1 MTIFYM
7 ATFRQRISKLKILK
21 ANGANIPALGF
32 GTWTLKGN
40 ECIDLV
46 SKALDVGYRHIDTAA
61 MYGNENDVAEGISSS
76 SVSRDEIFLTS
87 KVWPTDIAEGDL
99 QKSIEASLER
109 LNIANLDLALI
120 HWPSKTV
127 PINESIKALNEVKSR
142 GLAKNIG
149 VSNFTNSMI
158 DEAVALSK
166 HPLACNQVENHP
178 YLDQS
183 EMRYTCA
190 RHGLALIA
198 YCPLSRGGDLFNED
212 VIVAAASNHNKSPAQ
227 IVLRWHVQHEG
238 AGAIPK
244 TATPSRLLEN
254 MNIFDFELSPDEL
267 VAISALTSVNKRICD
282 FDFSPH
288 WD

>member
-1 MTIFYM
+1 M
-7 ATFRQRISKLKILK
+7 KILK

-32 GTWTLKGN
+32 GTWTLKGD

-46 SKALDVGYRHIDTAA
+46 GKALDAGYRHIDTAK
-61 MYGNENDVAEGISSS
+61 MYDNEIDVGKGISSS
-76 SVSRDEIFLTS
+76 NVSREEIFLTS

-109 LNIANLDLALI
+109 LNTPYLDLALI

-127 PINESIKALNEVKSR
+127 PMRESMKALNEVKNR

-149 VSNFTNSMI
+149 VSNFTNAMI
-158 DEAVALSK
+158 DQAVALSE

-198 YCPLSRGGDLFNED
+198 YCPLSRGGDLFNEEAI
-212 VIVAAASNHNKSPAQ
+212 VVAANNHSKTPAQ

-244 TATPSRLLEN
+244 TATPSRLMEN

-267 VAISALTSVNKRICD
+267 VAISALTSANNRICD
-282 FDFSPH
+282 FEFSPK

>member
-1 MTIFYM
+1 M
-7 ATFRQRISKLKILK
+7 KILE

-32 GTWTLKGN
+32 GTWPLVGD
-40 ECIDLV
+40 ECAEMV
-46 SKALDVGYRHIDTAA
+46 GKALDTGYRHIDTAA
-61 MYGNENDVAEGISSS
+61 KYENESEVGQGIGSSDML
-76 SVSRDEIFLTS
+76 REDIFLTS
-87 KVWPTDIAEGDL
+87 KVWPTNIAEGDL
-99 QKSIEASLER
+99 QRSIEASLEK
-109 LNIANLDLALI
+109 LNTPYLDLALI

-127 PINESIKALNEVKSR
+127 PMRESIKALNEVKSR

-149 VSNFTNSMI
+149 ISNFTNAMI
-158 DEAVALSK
+158 DEAVALSE

-183 EMRYTCA
+183 EMRNNCA

-198 YCPLSRGGDLFNED
+198 YCPLSRGGDLFD
-212 VIVAAASNHNKSPAQ
+212 KDAIVAAANNHSKTPAQ
-227 IVLRWHVQHEG
+227 IVLRWHVQHDG

-254 MNIFDFELSPDEL
+254 LNIFDFELSSNEL
-267 VAISALTSVNKRICD
+267 AAISAYTSANNRICD
-282 FDFSPH
+282 FDFSPK